1 MIIIGKKSFDE
12 KRDVVLVYTDGMTN
26 RFYAVGYSTEFDK
39 YPKEEIIKK
48 EVHKINVENFVT
60 QFENRKVGASGRVKV
75 IKLVPG
81 KVDQNTHTEY
91 FKLANGNTRV
101 YEFKAQKGK
110 WIVLTKSMKFKD
122 DSEQEMV

>member
-12 KRDVVLVYTDGMTN
+12 KRDVLVVYTDGMTN
-26 RFYAVGYSTEFDK
+26 RFYAVGYPTELHK
-39 YPKEEIIKK
+39 YPEAEIIKK
-48 EVHKINVENFVT
+48 EVHKVNVENFVS
-60 QFENRKVGASGRVKV
+60 QFENRKAGASGKVKV

-91 FKLANGNTRV
+91 FPLANGNTSV
-101 YEFKAQKGK
+101 FEFKAQKGK
-110 WIVLTKSMKFKD
+110 WIVLTKSMKFKT